1 MDKRIKSFIS
11 KLLIFTF
18 VLIFLSGVIFV
29 FLAEKYFFKGFP
41 YLFIPFV
48 FVSVLVHVILIKASK
63 ERPARFSRDFMISV
77 MLKLFLYSAITAL
90 YIYLD
95 KTHLKPIIISVMSMY
110 FLYTF
115 FEIRILLSDLNKK
128 E

>member
-1 MDKRIKSFIS
+1 MDKRLKSFIS
-11 KLLIFTF
+11 KIFIFTF
-18 VLIFLSGVIFV
+18 ALIFISGVIFA
-29 FLAEKYFFKGFP
+29 FLAQKYFFTGFP
-41 YLFIPFV
+41 YLFII
-48 FVSVLVHVILIKASK
+48 FVSVSILVHTILLKASK

-77 MLKLFLYSAITAL
+77 MLKLFLYSAFTGL

-95 KTHLKPIIISVMSMY
+95 KINLKPIVISVMTMY

-115 FEIRILLSDLNKK
+115 FEIKILLSDLNKK